1 MIFLEPVSID
11 IEFLFIATTMF
22 RLVYSWVSS
31 RPVLAWFFIAS
42 TLCRSTWRSLFHRFV
57 SVGVYITVS
66 LNGNVIMFSIVFAFA
81 LSMET
86 IFNIVLKANWRTSVI
101 REEWK
106 RFHCEW
112 ERFASWHLLFSF
124 NMFDFPY
131 SSARAQSIAFEYV
144 YRRTVVI
151 KNPLAEPNLVS
162 FFLTWIRWRKMIE
175 KKNNSS
181 FLVAFLRDPER
192 NMIELYWNLLDFD
205 VIFLAW
211 LIILFYQIFLRYANV
226 WELQKCFCI
235 SLE

>member
-42 TLCRSTWRSLFHRFV
+42 TLFRTDWPSLFRRFV

-151 KNPLAEPNLVS
+151 KNPLAEPNLVTFFWLEYDDGKLLKEKTIHHFWWHFYVTQNEIWLNSIEICWILMWFFWHDWS
-162 FFLTWIRWRKMIE
+162 F
-175 KKNNSS
+175 
-181 FLVAFLRDPER
+181 
-192 NMIELYWNLLDFD
+192 Y
-205 VIFLAW
+205 
-211 LIILFYQIFLRYANV
+211 FYQIFLRYANV

>member
-11 IEFLFIATTMF
+11 IVFLFIATTMF

-31 RPVLAWFFIAS
+31 RPVLAWFYIAS
-42 TLCRSTWRSLFHRFV
+42 TLFRTNLLSLFLRFV

-112 ERFASWHLLFSF
+112 ERFASWLLLFSF

-131 SSARAQSIAFEYV
+131 SSARAQSIAFEYM

-162 FFLTWIRWRKMIE
+162 FFLLEYDDGKWL

>member
-11 IEFLFIATTMF
+11 IVFLFIATTMF
-22 RLVYSWVSS
+22 RVVYSWVSLHS
-31 RPVLAWFFIAS
+31 VLAWFFIVS
-42 TLCRSTWRSLFHRFV
+42 TLFWTTWLSLFRRFV

-66 LNGNVIMFSIVFAFA
+66 LNRNVIMFSIVFAFA

-86 IFNIVLKANWRTSVI
+86 ILNIVLKANWRTSVI

-112 ERFASWHLLFSF
+112 ERFASWLLLFSF
-124 NMFDFPY
+124 NMFDFPC

-144 YRRTVVI
+144 YHRTVVI
-151 KNPLAEPNLVS
+151 KNPLAEPNLVT
-162 FFLTWIRWRKMIE
+162 FFDVNTMTEYDW

-192 NMIELYWNLLDFD
+192 NMIELYWNLLEFLCDF
-205 VIFLAW
+205 
-211 LIILFYQIFLRYANV
+211 
-226 WELQKCFCI
+226 
-235 SLE
+235 